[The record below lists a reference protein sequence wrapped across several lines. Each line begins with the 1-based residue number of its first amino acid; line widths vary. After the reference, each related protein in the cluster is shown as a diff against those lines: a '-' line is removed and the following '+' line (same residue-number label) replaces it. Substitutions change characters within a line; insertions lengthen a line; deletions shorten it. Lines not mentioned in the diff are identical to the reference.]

1 MKKMFLFVA
10 ALVSVTIF
18 GCSAPIQLVAD
29 LAGNMAA
36 SFLKSNYSQPDL
48 VTGQETEKYQVGK
61 YEVGISSGSYKNESG
76 IIFMAYDQGMRTNFV
91 YFEKNDPD
99 DMKMIND
106 FNQMGETAKK
116 QQIRDWFIKYSKLDL
131 GPIESETPK
140 ETTVSTPSSL
150 PENIPTP
157 VFAPDLIK
165 PLQP

>member
-36 SFLKSNYSQPDL
+36 SSLKSNYSQPDL

-76 IIFMAYDQGMRTNFV
+76 IIFMAYNQGRRTKSMF
-91 YFEKNDPD
+91 FEKKNPD

-106 FNQMGETAKK
+106 FNQLGETAKK
-116 QQIRDWFIKYSKLDL
+116 RRIREWFLQYAKLDL
-131 GPIESETPK
+131 GPVEP
-140 ETTVSTPSSL
+140 ETTEKPSAPSSQD
-150 PENIPTP
+150 IPTP
-157 VFAPDLIK
+157 GFVPTPNK
-165 PLQP
+165 PR

>member
-36 SFLKSNYSQPDL
+36 SSLKSNYSQPDL

-61 YEVGISSGSYKNESG
+61 YEVGIFSGSYKNESG
-76 IIFMAYDQGMRTNFV
+76 IIFMAYNQGRRTKSMF
-91 YFEKNDPD
+91 FEKKNPD

-106 FNQMGETAKK
+106 FNQLGETAKK
-116 QQIRDWFIKYSKLDL
+116 RRIREWFLQYAKLDL
-131 GPIESETPK
+131 GPVEP
-140 ETTVSTPSSL
+140 ETTEKPSAPSSQD
-150 PENIPTP
+150 IPTP
-157 VFAPDLIK
+157 GFVPTPNK
-165 PLQP
+165 PR

>member
-1 MKKMFLFVA
+1 MKKVYLLLIAVVVVSGCA
-10 ALVSVTIF
+10 PALQIGTSLS
-18 GCSAPIQLVAD
+18 GD
-29 LAGNMAA
+29 LAAHM
-36 SFLKSNYSQPDL
+36 LKSYHSNSAKSIVLGAQLESYR
-48 VTGQETEKYQVGK
+48 VGK